1 MVKGLQKKSR
11 RKFFPF
17 KIFPFKVSRL
27 VKKNDIVPFAATWM
41 DQETVIPTEA
51 SQMEK
56 EKYSM
61 KVKVGLPWWLSW

>member
-27 VKKNDIVPFAATWM
+27 VKKNEIVPFAATWTDLEM
-41 DQETVIPTEA
+41 ITL
-51 SQMEK
+51 
-56 EKYSM
+56 
-61 KVKVGLPWWLSW
+61 KVK